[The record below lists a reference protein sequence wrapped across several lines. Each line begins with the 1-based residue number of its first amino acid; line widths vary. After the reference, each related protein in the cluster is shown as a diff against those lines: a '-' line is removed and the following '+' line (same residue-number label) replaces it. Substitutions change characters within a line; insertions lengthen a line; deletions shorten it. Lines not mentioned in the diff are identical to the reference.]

1 MYQFYNR
8 NYKMNVCVYQNNLF
22 TKYISMFSD
31 VNEGISK
38 FWIDIYLLTTISC
51 KKKAI
56 ESA

>member
-31 VNEGISK
+31 VNEVIQNIP
-38 FWIDIYLLTTISC
+38 FNYNFVP
-51 KKKAI
+51 KKPLKALKI
-56 ESA
+56 C